1 MLKRVSLTLMG
12 DVHNNLKNASY
23 TSGAGVGSS
32 SIAVRRAKMRQSNR
46 PSASLCPLQPVPG
59 NSRVNNV
66 YMPM

>member
-1 MLKRVSLTLMG
+1 MLKRVRLTLMG

-23 TSGAGVGSS
+23 TSGSGVGSS
-32 SIAVRRAKMRQSNR
+32 SIAVRRAKQRQSNK

-66 YMPM
+66 YMSM